1 MVGTAFVAGCS
12 PVPRAYY
19 DSATK
24 AGNEALVKEYEEAD
38 VVLAPV
44 ARKVMVRS
52 GNACAAPSLIS
63 TSVRSVRPQGILQC
77 RQADDWI
84 ITDMQTIME
93 KETSMASKITT
104 SFHFKHVR
112 LYVIISRSCDAY

>member
-1 MVGTAFVAGCS
+1 MFGTAFVAGCS

-63 TSVRSVRPQGILQC
+63 ILLKGLSGHKAYC
-77 RQADDWI
+77 NAVK
-84 ITDMQTIME
+84 QTIGSSQTCKRE
-93 KETSMASKITT
+93 WRRKPAWQVK
-104 SFHFKHVR
+104 
-112 LYVIISRSCDAY
+112 